1 MKAVFLFRCI
11 SWGGARSRG
20 SVLIPMM
27 MMMTTTTTTTP
38 TMMMMM
44 TTMMMAM
51 MMAMIQEG
59 GVGSRLLGAVAKE
72 TAECEITNCEQSCLV

>member
-27 MMMTTTTTTTP
+27 MMMTTTTTTT

-44 TTMMMAM
+44 MMMMAM

>member
-27 MMMTTTTTTTP
+27 MMTTTTTTT
-38 TMMMMM
+38 MMMMM
-44 TTMMMAM
+44 MMMMMMAM